1 MRRSTLLISIALMLA
16 VVAAACGS
24 AVLGPAAEPPAPT
37 PFPTVTV
44 EAEDSGNA
52 GADSGASDAGSFEE
66 SLADPAVRQCLEEQL
81 GESFDPESVGPGGDL
96 FGRLGFSELAV
107 LEECG
112 VDVSGGFGTAFGG
125 RRDGG
130 AFGGGGG
137 GGGAGGG
144 AGAGAFTPESQ
155 ECLAELLGEDFTGGF
170 GGFGGRGDGDQPRG
184 GQFGGGIGDEF
195 AAAFEECGID
205 FGDGGGFG
213 GFADRGAGGRGFGGG
228 TFGGGDIQECL
239 IELLGP
245 DGLQSLRNADGPP
258 SEELLDAFDQCGG
271 AIPVEPDGGIGDG
284 ADPLP
289 IEPTP
294 TPIPASDLAIE
305 VLSCLAGELE
315 PADLAAV
322 VIATSA
328 GDLTELSDEALAA
341 LATCG
346 FES

>member
-24 AVLGPAAEPPAPT
+24 ADPRPAAEPPAPT

-96 FGRLGFSELAV
+96 FGRLGPAELAM

-125 RRDGG
+125 RRGGG
-130 AFGGGGG
+130 AFGGG
-137 GGGAGGG
+137 GGG

-155 ECLAELLGEDFTGGF
+155 ECLAELLGEDFAGGF

-184 GQFGGGIGDEF
+184 GQFGGRIGDEF

-205 FGDGGGFG
+205 FGGDTGFG
-213 GFADRGAGGRGFGGG
+213 GFTGRDSGGRGFGGG
-228 TFGGGDIQECL
+228 TFGGGAIQECL
-239 IELLGP
+239 TELPGP
-245 DGLQSLRNADGPP
+245 DALLSLRNPDSPP
-258 SEELLDAFDQCGG
+258 SQELLDAFEQCSSR
-271 AIPVEPDGGIGDG
+271 IPLEPGGGIGDG
-284 ADPLP
+284 AVPPP
-289 IEPTP
+289 IEPTA
-294 TPIPASDLAIE
+294 TPVPASDLAIE
-305 VLSCLAGELE
+305 VLACLSRELDSTE
-315 PADLAAV
+315 LAAV

-328 GDLTELSDEALAA
+328 GDITELSDEALAA